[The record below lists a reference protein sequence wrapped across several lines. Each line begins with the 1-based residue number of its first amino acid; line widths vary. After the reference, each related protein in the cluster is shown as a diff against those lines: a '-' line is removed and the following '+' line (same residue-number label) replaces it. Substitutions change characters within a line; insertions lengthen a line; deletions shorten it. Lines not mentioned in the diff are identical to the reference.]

1 MSGSRE
7 ILLRPDPLAIV
18 GVGCRVRDA
27 AGPDELWSLLRLGK
41 DTVGPLPTRWWEDVY
56 DPDPFAPGKSVS
68 RFGSFL
74 DEVDGIDWRFFGISP
89 REARSIDPQHRL
101 LLEVAWEA
109 FEDAGMP
116 VAQAAGQKAGVFVG
130 IMLNDYGRLYGR
142 DLSVI
147 DGYTTQNNTF
157 AYAANRISF
166 FYDLRG
172 PSMALDTHCSSS
184 LLAVHQ
190 ACVSVWTGE
199 SDWALA
205 GGVNLVLAPDADV
218 SMSKAT
224 ALSPTGRVR
233 AWDSKAD
240 GYVRGEG
247 AGLVIV
253 KPLARAVSDGDRIY
267 ALVLGTATNHTGRG
281 NWIVEPSASAQR
293 DVILSACSVA
303 GIRPEEIDYVE
314 LHGTGTRKG
323 DPVEAEAL
331 GAVMG
336 ARPTDRPCRVGSI
349 KTNLGH
355 LYAAAGVA
363 GLIKTALCIHRRELV
378 PSLHFEDCNP
388 DIDLERLKLHVQTT
402 VEPWPRPDALPTA
415 GVTSIAFGGTNV
427 HAILR
432 GTVASSASAHGETD
446 PQSYVLPLS
455 AKSEAA
461 LSALAARYAVW
472 LEGDALPGRTLGDS
486 AYTASARRTHHSVRL
501 GVTGSSP
508 AAIAAKLRGFLRG
521 DREAVA
527 TSRARPADTR
537 PRIVFVFP
545 GQGPQWVGMAR
556 DLMDTNPAFMRAI
569 ETCEALVRENV
580 GWSVIETLFAEAERS
595 RMDDPEVVQ
604 PVLFSVEM
612 ALAALWRSWGVVP
625 DAVVGHS
632 FGEIAAAVTSGAIAL
647 EDGAR
652 IVCARGR
659 VTQKRAGMGGVAVV
673 DLPGDAVRAIL
684 RRYQNIEVGGEN
696 AATSTIVTG
705 DLPELTALLEELKA
719 SEVFARRVN
728 AGYASHG
735 RDMETVLDEFA
746 ALVGPLDARA
756 AVVPFCSTVHGRFVE
771 GTELGALH
779 WTRNLRDPVR
789 FADAIRSIGCAE
801 ASIFLEIAP
810 HPVLAG
816 AIEANLRDTQNL
828 LAVLPSLRRG
838 KPSLS
843 VLDESLARL
852 YAAGCD
858 LDWAGRYPN
867 GRVVST
873 PTYAWQRERM
883 WLNTG
888 SAERSDGAEQ
898 AKQAVHPL
906 LGGPVD
912 GPDPDT
918 LAWEQTV
925 GGPETAYFQDHGL
938 QGIPSLS
945 TSAMVE
951 MIAVAASRTL
961 ATEAL
966 ELVDLE
972 LRRAFLLPR
981 TGSYRVQTLL
991 KRGLDGREWAA
1002 EVRGHLD
1009 TSEAPWRTHATA
1021 RVRLASSPPH
1031 AITFDAPLANRLS
1044 RDDAYTELADLG
1056 LQYGPTFRGIEW
1068 LSREGEGV
1076 LACVRMPDGLD
1087 TRPYLFHPAL
1097 RDAAMHVV
1105 VLAEACRGHYGVLP
1119 VRIARI
1125 WIRSRPST
1133 VLRSHAR
1140 VRQIDGRIHA
1150 DVRVETV
1157 DGSVV
1162 EVAEGIELAHLDDA
1176 IVASDIT
1183 SEEASWLYGIEW
1195 GELAPRE
1202 VSEASS
1208 IGRNTMPGVWLILA
1222 DRQGVGAILDKSI
1235 RASGG
1240 ETVVLT
1246 LDALSGAR
1254 RDNGWEQEAVRAITS
1269 ALPAGGSLAGA
1280 AHLWSLDLPDLD
1292 GIDPERIDAAMIDSC
1307 QSAVRLLRLLEEAL
1321 PASTSPVWFVTR
1333 GAQPWALGPRQIAPL
1348 QAPLWGLARATA
1360 LELPSRWG
1368 GLVDLDPAASAVD
1381 SAGRL
1386 WAWLQEPSEG
1396 EDEVIFRR
1404 GATFGGRLV
1413 RRSAAAQ
1420 RRSLELRTD
1429 ASYLVTGG
1437 TGGLGL
1443 TVAGWLAR
1451 RGAKHLVLAARTP
1464 LPPREAWTTLP
1475 QGSPVAGTIDAL
1487 RAIERLGVTVH
1498 VISLDVANQGA
1509 VIEYVNDHERNGR
1522 PPIRGVFHLAGTV
1535 QIEDVL
1541 QLDANGLLD
1550 ALRPKIHGTLA
1561 LHRWLEDLDVFVLFS
1576 SAASVIRSPRLGHY
1590 AAGNAFLDAMAH
1602 YRRARGQPCIAIDWG
1617 LWSDVG
1623 FIRQLGDRGPSGMRG
1638 MKSISPEAGLRIL
1651 QHLAESDDVQTLV
1664 WPPDW
1669 ENWAKLYPSF
1679 ARTSLIA
1686 DLLHSREAA
1695 PDNAA
1700 RSTIRALLT
1709 DAPGADRTSAVRD
1722 HVLRAIASQLRIPLE
1737 ELPLDVPLE
1746 RLGFDSLQATELQ
1759 ARLDKD
1765 LGVRIPVLR
1774 LLGFAAAQTI
1784 VEEVLGRLENEAPGS
1799 TLSNSD
1805 GRIRAASP
1813 HTEGQALQGRPEGDQ
1828 AVGRSRR

>member
-1 MSGSRE
+1 MSGSRG

-18 GVGCRVRDA
+18 GVGCRVREA
-27 AGPDELWSLLRLGK
+27 SGPDELWALLRQGK
-41 DTVGPLPTRWWEDVY
+41 DTVGPAPTRWWGDIY

-116 VAQAAGQKAGVFVG
+116 VTQAAGQKAGVFVG

-172 PSMALDTHCSSS
+172 PSMAIDTHCSSS

-233 AWDSKAD
+233 AWDAKAD

-253 KPLARAVSDGDRIY
+253 KPLARALAEGDRIY
-267 ALVLGTATNHTGRG
+267 ATILGTATNHTGRG
-281 NWIVEPSASAQR
+281 NWIVEPSARAQR

-303 GIRPEEIDYVE
+303 GIRPEDVDYVE

-336 ARPTDRPCRVGSI
+336 ARPIDRPCRVGSI

-363 GLIKTALCIHRRELV
+363 GLIKTAMCIHRGELV
-378 PSLHFEDCNP
+378 PSLHFETCNP
-388 DIDLERLKLHVQTT
+388 DIDLERLKLRVQTT
-402 VEPWPRPDALPTA
+402 VEPWPRTDTLPTA

-432 GTVASSASAHGETD
+432 GIDPPPASAQRETERE
-446 PQSYVLPLS
+446 SYILPLS
-455 AKSEAA
+455 AKSDAA
-461 LSALAARYAVW
+461 LSALAERFAVW
-472 LEGDALPGRTLGDS
+472 LEGDGPSGRTLTDIG
-486 AYTASARRTHHSVRL
+486 YTTSARRSHHAARL
-501 GVTGSSP
+501 AVTGGSP
-508 AAIAAKLRGFLRG
+508 AVIATKLRGFLRG

-527 TSRARPADTR
+527 TGKTPRTETP

-556 DLMDTNPAFMRAI
+556 DLIDTSTAFMRAL
-569 ETCEALVRENV
+569 ETCDALVREHV

-612 ALAALWRSWGVVP
+612 ALVALWRSWGVAP

-652 IVCARGR
+652 IVCARGH

-673 DLPGDAVRAIL
+673 DLPGDAVRSIL
-684 RRYQNIEVGGEN
+684 RRYDNLEVGGEN
-696 AATSTIVTG
+696 TAASTIVTG
-705 DLPELTALLEELKA
+705 GLSDLTALLAELA
-719 SEVFARRVN
+719 AREVFARRVN

-735 RDMETVLDEFA
+735 RDMEGVLEEFA
-746 ALVGPLDARA
+746 ALIGPLEARA
-756 AVVPFCSTVHGRFVE
+756 AVIPFCSTVHGRFVE
-771 GTELGALH
+771 GPKLGAAH

-816 AIEANLRDTQNL
+816 AIEANLQDAENL
-828 LAVLPSLRRG
+828 IAVLPSLRRG
-838 KPSLS
+838 KPSLP
-843 VLDESLARL
+843 VLDESLAGL
-852 YAAGCD
+852 YAAGCT
-858 LDWAGRYPN
+858 LEWAGRYPD

-888 SAERSDGAEQ
+888 SAGRSESAGRGNQ
-898 AKQAVHPL
+898 PVHPL
-906 LGGPVD
+906 LGSPVD

-991 KRGLDGREWAA
+991 RRGLDGREWTA
-1002 EVRGHLD
+1002 EVRGHID
-1009 TSEAPWRTHATA
+1009 SPDEAWRTHATA

-1031 AITFDAPLANRLS
+1031 ALTFDAPLASRLS
-1044 RDDAYTELADLG
+1044 KEDAYAELADLG

-1087 TRPYLFHPAL
+1087 ARPYLFPSCVTRRSDACSRSRRGLPRAL
-1097 RDAAMHVV
+1097 RRTARADRANLDPLSSFDGASLARTRAADRRPNPCRRTCGDGGRRRHRDRGGNRTRSPGRRDRIERRHVRRGV
-1105 VLAEACRGHYGVLP
+1105 VAL
-1119 VRIARI
+1119 
-1125 WIRSRPST
+1125 W
-1133 VLRSHAR
+1133 
-1140 VRQIDGRIHA
+1140 GRMGRA
-1150 DVRVETV
+1150 
-1157 DGSVV
+1157 
-1162 EVAEGIELAHLDDA
+1162 
-1176 IVASDIT
+1176 
-1183 SEEASWLYGIEW
+1183 
-1195 GELAPRE
+1195 
-1202 VSEASS
+1202 ASS
-1208 IGRNTMPGVWLILA
+1208 GGLGAVIGRSEHLTWPLA
-1222 DRQGVGAILDKSI
+1222 DS
-1235 RASGG
+1235 
-1240 ETVVLT
+1240 
-1246 LDALSGAR
+1246 R
-1254 RDNGWEQEAVRAITS
+1254 R
-1269 ALPAGGSLAGA
+1269 
-1280 AHLWSLDLPDLD
+1280 
-1292 GIDPERIDAAMIDSC
+1292 
-1307 QSAVRLLRLLEEAL
+1307 
-1321 PASTSPVWFVTR
+1321 
-1333 GAQPWALGPRQIAPL
+1333 
-1348 QAPLWGLARATA
+1348 
-1360 LELPSRWG
+1360 
-1368 GLVDLDPAASAVD
+1368 
-1381 SAGRL
+1381 SAGRGR
-1386 WAWLQEPSEG
+1386 SSR
-1396 EDEVIFRR
+1396 EV
-1404 GATFGGRLV
+1404 
-1413 RRSAAAQ
+1413 
-1420 RRSLELRTD
+1420 D
-1429 ASYLVTGG
+1429 
-1437 TGGLGL
+1437 
-1443 TVAGWLAR
+1443 
-1451 RGAKHLVLAARTP
+1451 
-1464 LPPREAWTTLP
+1464 PR
-1475 QGSPVAGTIDAL
+1475 
-1487 RAIERLGVTVH
+1487 
-1498 VISLDVANQGA
+1498 
-1509 VIEYVNDHERNGR
+1509 
-1522 PPIRGVFHLAGTV
+1522 IRGTDHRPDAG
-1535 QIEDVL
+1535 
-1541 QLDANGLLD
+1541 
-1550 ALRPKIHGTLA
+1550 
-1561 LHRWLEDLDVFVLFS
+1561 
-1576 SAASVIRSPRLGHY
+1576 
-1590 AAGNAFLDAMAH
+1590 
-1602 YRRARGQPCIAIDWG
+1602 
-1617 LWSDVG
+1617 
-1623 FIRQLGDRGPSGMRG
+1623 
-1638 MKSISPEAGLRIL
+1638 
-1651 QHLAESDDVQTLV
+1651 
-1664 WPPDW
+1664 
-1669 ENWAKLYPSF
+1669 
-1679 ARTSLIA
+1679 RT
-1686 DLLHSREAA
+1686 E
-1695 PDNAA
+1695 
-1700 RSTIRALLT
+1700 
-1709 DAPGADRTSAVRD
+1709 
-1722 HVLRAIASQLRIPLE
+1722 
-1737 ELPLDVPLE
+1737 
-1746 RLGFDSLQATELQ
+1746 
-1759 ARLDKD
+1759 
-1765 LGVRIPVLR
+1765 
-1774 LLGFAAAQTI
+1774 
-1784 VEEVLGRLENEAPGS
+1784 
-1799 TLSNSD
+1799 
-1805 GRIRAASP
+1805 
-1813 HTEGQALQGRPEGDQ
+1813 
-1828 AVGRSRR
+1828 